1 MTELELQY
9 PIVEHYLRTGVFATV
24 RQLAEQTSY
33 SESAIRSNLDDMPE
47 GIVMIVQR
55 RSTYSRVVPAVK
67 HGEQRVHTYGPS
79 IDLLASML
87 RHELGIEKHTPV
99 QPKLPGHK
107 DSP

>member
-9 PIVEHYLRTGVFATV
+9 PIVEHFLRTGLFATV
-24 RQLAEQTSY
+24 RQLADQTSY

-47 GIVMIVQR
+47 GIVMIAQR
-55 RSTYSRVVPAVK
+55 RPTFSRTYPALK
-67 HGEQRVHTYGPS
+67 HATVTVHTYGPS

-87 RHELGIEKHTPV
+87 RHELGIEKHTPE

-107 DSP
+107 DST